1 MLVISRKTGEEITL
15 TLPDGRTIVVKV
27 KKIQGQAAKIGI
39 QAPKD
44 IQISRLE
51 KDTQS
56 WEVKE

>member
-1 MLVISRKTGEEITL
+1 MLVLSRKTGEATIL
-15 TLPDGRTIVVKV
+15 TLPDGRTILIKV
-27 KKIQGQAAKIGI
+27 KKVKGQEIKIGI
-39 QAPKD
+39 EAPKD